1 MGTSTGATW
10 SIDDI
15 PYGTLARES
24 VRDDRQK

>member
-24 VRDDRQK
+24 VP